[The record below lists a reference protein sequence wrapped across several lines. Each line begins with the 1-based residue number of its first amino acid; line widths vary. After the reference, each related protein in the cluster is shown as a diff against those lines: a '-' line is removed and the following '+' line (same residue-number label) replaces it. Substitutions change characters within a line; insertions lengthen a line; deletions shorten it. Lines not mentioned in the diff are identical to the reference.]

1 MLIDS
6 SHTTGDVWQVVV
18 QELRRAIV
26 DPKHPFR
33 FVVLGSTDGREVSQR
48 YVVLRDLDDSLNF
61 YIFTDTRTQK
71 VDHLNKLP
79 NCSLLFYHDRK
90 RVQIRVNGVVEIH
103 QHSGLKEEYWKRV
116 HGEAQKAYTSVKA
129 PGEQIN
135 SWEDAHNWDLS
146 SESDYFTVLKIIPA
160 QVDVLQLNGLEHF
173 RIRFSKLNQ
182 EWTGQRLVP

>member
-26 DPKHPFR
+26 DHRHPFR
-33 FVVLGSTDGREVSQR
+33 FVVLGTTDGREVSQR

-90 RVQIRVNGVVEIH
+90 RVQIRINGVVELH
-103 QHSGLKEEYWKRV
+103 QHAGLMERYWQKV
-116 HGEAQKAYTSVKA
+116 QGEAQKAYTRSKA
-129 PGEQIN
+129 PGTQI
-135 SWEDAHNWDLS
+135 STWEEAHHWDESLD
-146 SESDYFTVLKIIPA
+146 SEHFTVLKIIPA

-173 RIRFSKLNQ
+173 RVRFSKLNQ